1 MSIEEAIGEEDEET
15 ADAAAS
21 HEPKPP
27 TESRTCCT
35 IDPLYPAMT
44 LGRRRCRKGHSIRRT
59 GNRLQQ
65 RKLSDQP
72 EPPAPCKNGDCNHN
86 DTTAPNTE
94 SRIQSSSSVSSDDDL
109 DKLLVC
115 HNYDTESPL
124 AGELLSY
131 FDMKFCSKTTSLLD
145 LERNDDDDDNFDAL
159 SNGSHPVH
167 GRRTALSLDDLDQY
181 TDHEDED
188 VFYSQDNIL
197 DILASESKKRTAAAV
212 EFASVDS
219 SLIGGGGGVDGH
231 LKQRQDCSITN
242 GLQTVSLDSDEGS
255 ISSGCETASTV
266 TTTNMDE
273 FAQSKSFNDKDDHSV
288 CNGRDGS
295 TMTTR
300 SITMVS
306 TKRSG
311 KTTSSLRKSRNDD
324 SDSEFSDES
333 GYVEYQ
339 ESKVLI

>member
-1 MSIEEAIGEEDEET
+1 MSIEEAIGEEDEEADDDAT
-15 ADAAAS
+15 A

-27 TESRTCCT
+27 TESRTCCQ

-59 GNRLQQ
+59 GNRSQQ
-65 RKLSDQP
+65 RKLSD
-72 EPPAPCKNGDCNHN
+72 EPLALCKNAQCDHN
-86 DTTAPNTE
+86 ETIAPNAE
-94 SRIQSSSSVSSDDDL
+94 SRTRSSSSVSSDDDL

-115 HNYDTESPL
+115 HNYDTKSPL

-131 FDMKFCSKTTSLLD
+131 FDMKFCSKTTSLID
-145 LERNDDDDDNFDAL
+145 LERNDDDNFDAL
-159 SNGSHPVH
+159 SNGSHTVQP
-167 GRRTALSLDDLDQY
+167 RRTALSLDDLDQY

-197 DILASESKKRTAAAV
+197 DILASESKKRTAI
-212 EFASVDS
+212 ELSTNGN
-219 SLIGGGGGVDGH
+219 SLTGGGGQCVLVDDL
-231 LKQRQDCSITN
+231 LKPMRDSCSITN

-273 FAQSKSFNDKDDHSV
+273 FAQSKSFNDKDGHIV
-288 CNGRDGS
+288 NGRDAS

-311 KTTSSLRKSRNDD
+311 KTLSSSMRKTRNDD